1 METKTNNKIKNIII
15 GFLKAVGIILAI
27 LIVIA
32 VILLSL
38 ILHDWKDTYKEYDT
52 TNKYIVEYGD
62 TLVSAHRSGR
72 GIFPE
77 NTLMAIDGCLNAQDY
92 EIDVFEF
99 DLHITG
105 DGELIIL
112 HDGTLDR
119 TTDAVEYFGKEEIRP
134 EDYTYEELRAL
145 NFGESFENNDGEMP
159 YKGLRG
165 EEIPDSLRVSRLEDV
180 LTHIQSKGDY
190 DYIIEIKNS
199 QELGFKAADEL
210 HRILSKLDLVDNVV
224 VGTFN
229 EEVSLYLDEKYPD
242 ILRSASQNEVILVYA
257 LSLFGIKMPESM
269 FEFDA
274 LQIPMEKYI
283 INLSTARFVNYA
295 HKHNLAVQYWTINE
309 EEDMKL
315 LQEIGADCIMSD
327 VPDVAYRIYNEK

>member
-1 METKTNNKIKNIII
+1 MATKTNNKIKKFAI
-15 GFLKAVGIILAI
+15 GLLKTIGIILAI
-27 LIVIA
+27 LMVIA
-32 VILLSL
+32 VTLVAL
-38 ILHDWKDTYKEYDT
+38 IKHEWKETYKEYDT
-52 TNKYIVEYGD
+52 NNKYIVEYGK
-62 TLVSAHRSGR
+62 TMVSAHRSGR

-77 NTLMAIDGCLNAQDY
+77 NTMMAIDGCLNAQDY

-105 DGELIIL
+105 DGQLIIL

-134 EDYTYEELRAL
+134 EDYTYEELRTL
-145 NFGESFENNDGEMP
+145 NFGENFETDDGEMP

-165 EEIPDSLRVSRLEDV
+165 DDIPDSLRVSRLEDV
-180 LTHIQSKGDY
+180 LTRIQSKGDY

-210 HRILSKLDLVDNVV
+210 YRILSDMDLVDNVV

-229 EEVSLYLDEKYPD
+229 EEVSMYLDEKYPQ
-242 ILRSASQNEVILVYA
+242 ICRSASQNEVILVYA
-257 LSLFGIKMPESM
+257 LSLFGIKTPDSALK
-269 FEFDA
+269 FDA
-274 LQIPMEKYI
+274 LQVPMERFGL
-283 INLSTARFVNYA
+283 NLATARFVNYA
-295 HKHNLAVQYWTINE
+295 HRHNLAVQYWTIND
-309 EEDMKL
+309 EDDMRL

-327 VPDVAYRIYNEK
+327 VPDVAYRIYNE

>member
-1 METKTNNKIKNIII
+1 MATKTNNKIKKFAI
-15 GFLKAVGIILAI
+15 GFLKTIGIILAI
-27 LIVIA
+27 LMVIA
-32 VILLSL
+32 VTLVAL
-38 ILHDWKDTYKEYDT
+38 IKHEWKETYKEYDT
-52 TNKYIVEYGD
+52 NNKYIVEYGK
-62 TLVSAHRSGR
+62 TMVSAHRSGR

-77 NTLMAIDGCLNAQDY
+77 NTMMAIEGCLNAQDY

-105 DGELIIL
+105 DGQLIIL

-145 NFGESFENNDGEMP
+145 NFGENFETDDGEKP

-165 EEIPDSLRVSRLEDV
+165 EDIPDSLRVSRLEDV
-180 LTHIQSKGDY
+180 LTCIQSKGDY

-210 HRILSKLDLVDNVV
+210 YRILSDMDLVDNVV

-229 EEVSLYLDEKYPD
+229 EEVSMYLDEKYPQ
-242 ILRSASQNEVILVYA
+242 ICRSASQNEVILVYA
-257 LSLFGIKMPESM
+257 LSLFGIKTPDSALK
-269 FEFDA
+269 FDA
-274 LQIPMEKYI
+274 LQVPMERYGL
-283 INLSTARFVNYA
+283 NLATARFVNYA
-295 HKHNLAVQYWTINE
+295 HRHNLAVQYWTIND
-309 EEDMKL
+309 EDDMRL

-327 VPDVAYRIYNEK
+327 IPDVAYRIYNE

>member
-1 METKTNNKIKNIII
+1 METNTKKKMNKHLKR
-15 GFLKAVGIILAI
+15 FLIT
-27 LIVIA
+27 IA
-32 VILLSL
+32 VIFAIVAIVAVTLLAL
-38 ILHDWKDTYKEYDT
+38 IKHEWKDTYKEYDT
-52 TNKYIVEYGD
+52 TNKYIVEYGN

-77 NTLMAIDGCLNAQDY
+77 NTMMAIEGCLNAQDY

-105 DGELIIL
+105 DGQLIIL

-145 NFGESFENNDGEMP
+145 NFGENFETDDGKMP

-165 EEIPDSLRVSRLEDV
+165 EDIPDTLRVSRLEDV
-180 LTHIQSKGDY
+180 LTRIESKGNY

-199 QELGFKAADEL
+199 EELGFKATDEL
-210 HRILSKLDLVDNVV
+210 YRILSDLDLVDNVV

-229 EEVSLYLDEKYPD
+229 EEVSMYLDEKYPE
-242 ILRSASQNEVILVYA
+242 ICRSASQNEVILVYA
-257 LSLFGIKMPESM
+257 LSLFGIKTPDSALK
-269 FEFDA
+269 FDA
-274 LQIPMEKYI
+274 LQVPMERYGL
-283 INLSTARFVNYA
+283 NLATARFVNYA
-295 HKHNLAVQYWTINE
+295 HKHNLAVQYWTIND
-309 EEDMKL
+309 EDDMRL

-327 VPDVAYRIYNEK
+327 VPDVAYRIYNE